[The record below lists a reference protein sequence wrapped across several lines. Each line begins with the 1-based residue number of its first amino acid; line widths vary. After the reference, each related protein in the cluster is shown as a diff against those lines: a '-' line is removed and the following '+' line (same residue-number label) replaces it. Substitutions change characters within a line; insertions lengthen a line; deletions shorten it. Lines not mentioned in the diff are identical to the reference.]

1 MAKGRGGIGGWAFI
15 IGVVI
20 AVLVGL
26 FGGLNGSSNELWLGI
41 LVVLGLLIGFLNVT
55 SAESTDFLLASVA
68 LVIVAAFGRDV
79 MTAISL
85 LAKVLEAI
93 MALVVPATI
102 IVALKSIYSLAR
114 S

>member
-1 MAKGRGGIGGWAFI
+1 MAKGAGIGGWAFI
-15 IGVVI
+15 IGVII

-26 FGGLNGSSNELWLGI
+26 FGALNPLWVGI
-41 LVVLGLLIGFLNVT
+41 LVVLGLIIGFLNVT
-55 SAESTDFLLASVA
+55 SAESTDFLLSAVA

-79 MTAISL
+79 MSSIAIL
-85 LAKVLEAI
+85 DDVLKAI
-93 MALVVPATI
+93 MTLVVPATV